1 MPRNSHLLTNNPDR
15 FIPRDIK
22 QPRVFRV
29 FSSNRRPYSE
39 YRQRTDYL
47 DYKTFHVHK
56 MEEDTYVHPGNLF
69 LPSFLFFV
77 AILEG
82 SWKEMDCKVKLSILF
97 RGSGNYLTVESL
109 LASFRWQLHF
119 RTSF

>member
-15 FIPRDIK
+15 FTPRDIK
-22 QPRVFRV
+22 QPRV

-69 LPSFLFFV
+69 LPSLSFV
-77 AILEG
+77 ILRCNPGRELEG
-82 SWKEMDCKVKLSILF
+82 DGLQGKIIDPFS
-97 RGSGNYLTVESL
+97 
-109 LASFRWQLHF
+109 
-119 RTSF
+119 